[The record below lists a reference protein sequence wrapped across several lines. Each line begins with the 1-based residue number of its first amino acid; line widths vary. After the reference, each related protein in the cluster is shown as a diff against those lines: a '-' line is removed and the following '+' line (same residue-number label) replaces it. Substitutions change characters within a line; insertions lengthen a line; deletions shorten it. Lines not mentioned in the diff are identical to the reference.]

1 MSLLKIE
8 EKNKLNNIF
17 IILSGIFI
25 TNAIIAEILGTKIF
39 DFSFFKNFS
48 LSVGVLIW
56 PVVFITTDII
66 NEYFG
71 KQGVKKISYFT
82 VTLIL
87 YVFVIVFLSTK
98 LTPNGYWLNI
108 NNTDASGNAF
118 DIALAYGAGLG
129 AGRSG
134 IIETTFKEE
143 CETDIDY
150 ACNTIFLQSTG
161 IIIGSVF
168 AFLIAQLL
176 DVFIFQKIKKITK
189 GKFIWLRAT
198 GSTLISQLIDSFI
211 VLIIAFYF
219 LAPEGK
225 EWSINQIFVVGLD
238 NYTFKFFVAILITPV
253 IYLSHFII
261 DSYLGKDLASKAKEI
276 ALKD

>member
-1 MSLLKIE
+1 MSVLKIE

-17 IILSGIFI
+17 IILTGIFI

-39 DFSFFKNFS
+39 DFSFVKNFS

-71 KQGVKKISYFT
+71 KSGVKKISYFT
-82 VTLIL
+82 IILIL
-87 YVFVIVFLSTK
+87 YVFLIVFLSTK
-98 LTPNGYWLNI
+98 LIPNTYWLNI
-108 NNTDASGNAF
+108 NSTDNSGNPF
-118 DIALAYGAGLG
+118 N
-129 AGRSG
+129 
-134 IIETTFKEE
+134 
-143 CETDIDY
+143 IDY
-150 ACNTIFLQSTG
+150 AYNTIFLQSTG

-198 GSTLISQLIDSFI
+198 GSTLISQLIDSFV

-225 EWSINQIFVVGLD
+225 EWSINQVFVVGFD
-238 NYTFKFFVAILITPV
+238 NYTFKFFVAIIITPF
-253 IYLSHFII
+253 IYLAHYLI
-261 DSYLGKDLASKAKEI
+261 DSYLGKDLAEKAKEQ

>member
-1 MSLLKIE
+1 MSVLKIE

-17 IILSGIFI
+17 IILTGIFI

-39 DFSFFKNFS
+39 DFSFLKNFS

-56 PVVFITTDII
+56 PIVFITTDII

-71 KQGVKKISYFT
+71 KSGVKKISYFT
-82 VTLIL
+82 IILIL
-87 YVFVIVFLSTK
+87 YVFLIVFLSTK
-98 LTPNGYWLNI
+98 LTPNTYWLNI
-108 NNTDASGNAF
+108 NSTDNSGNPF
-118 DIALAYGAGLG
+118 DINYAY
-129 AGRSG
+129 
-134 IIETTFKEE
+134 
-143 CETDIDY
+143 
-150 ACNTIFLQSTG
+150 NTIFLQSTG

-198 GSTLISQLIDSFI
+198 GSTLISQLIDSFV
-211 VLIIAFYF
+211 VLTIAFYF
-219 LAPEGK
+219 LAPDGK
-225 EWSINQIFVVGLD
+225 EWSINQVFVVGFD
-238 NYTFKFFVAILITPV
+238 NYTFKFFVAIIITPL
-253 IYLSHFII
+253 IYLAHYLI
-261 DSYLGKDLASKAKEI
+261 DSYLGNDLADKAKEQ

>member
-1 MSLLKIE
+1 MSVLKIE

-17 IILSGIFI
+17 IILTGIFI

-39 DFSFFKNFS
+39 DFSFLKNFS

-56 PVVFITTDII
+56 PIVFITTDII

-71 KQGVKKISYFT
+71 KSGVKKISYFT
-82 VTLIL
+82 IILIL
-87 YVFVIVFLSTK
+87 YVFLIVFLSTK
-98 LTPNGYWLNI
+98 LTPNTYWLNI
-108 NNTDASGNAF
+108 NSTDNSGNPF
-118 DIALAYGAGLG
+118 DINYAY
-129 AGRSG
+129 
-134 IIETTFKEE
+134 
-143 CETDIDY
+143 
-150 ACNTIFLQSTG
+150 NTIFLQSTG

-198 GSTLISQLIDSFI
+198 GSTLISQLIDSFV
-211 VLIIAFYF
+211 VLTIAFYF

-225 EWSINQIFVVGLD
+225 EWSINQVFVVGFD
-238 NYTFKFFVAILITPV
+238 NYTFKFFVAIIITPL
-253 IYLSHFII
+253 IYLAHYLI
-261 DSYLGKDLASKAKEI
+261 DSYLGKDLAEKAKEQ